1 MHVDASKKQASPDK
15 WLADLLSKALLLEYQ
30 QPMKGSQR
38 RKTTKKKSRVN
49 SKSSR
54 ARAPRS
60 KASENAS
67 VQPELALD
75 GLVHQA
81 ASRYLGV
88 KLDGGVSASSAL
100 LLSAQQGHQWQ
111 LEDVPVFQLF
121 TRVRHL
127 LGR

>member
-30 QPMKGSQR
+30 QPLKGSQR
-38 RKTTKKKSRVN
+38 RKPTKKKSRGN

-54 ARAPRS
+54 ARATRT
-60 KASENAS
+60 KASEYAS
-67 VQPELALD
+67 GQPELALN
-75 GLVHQA
+75 GFVHQA

-88 KLDGGVSASSAL
+88 NLDGVSASNVL
-100 LLSAQQGHQWQ
+100 LLSAPHGKQWQ

>member
-1 MHVDASKKQASPDK
+1 MHGDASKKQASPEK

-30 QPMKGSQR
+30 QPVKGSQR
-38 RKTTKKKSRVN
+38 RKSTKKKSRVN

-81 ASRYLGV
+81 ASRYLGM
-88 KLDGGVSASSAL
+88 KLDGVSASSAL